1 LLHDAEKLE
10 LKVDMD
16 GGSSNKRSV
25 VKDMKSLSGGER
37 SYTSVCFIMALA
49 NVISA
54 PFHCMDE
61 FDVFMDAINRRVKC
75 HAAHACSCLCQACV
89 CVLCVQ
95 VSFSPSPFSFHC
107 ALLNRHKVLSCTVGS
122 LITALFSY
130 KTSCLSS
137 TSAGLTVP
145 APCPKEDEHFSAADA
160 CDSAPVA

>member
-1 LLHDAEKLE
+1 MLHDAEKLE

-37 SYTSVCFIMALA
+37 TYTSVCFIMALA

-89 CVLCVQ
+89 CV
-95 VSFSPSPFSFHC
+95 
-107 ALLNRHKVLSCTVGS
+107 
-122 LITALFSY
+122 
-130 KTSCLSS
+130 CLMC
-137 TSAGLTVP
+137 AGLFFAISV
-145 APCPKEDEHFSAADA
+145 FILSRSAEQAQ
-160 CDSAPVA
+160 SAIMHCWLSDHSIVFLQD